1 MTADL
6 SKMTDLWK
14 VMDLLQGAVTP
25 RPIALAS
32 TIDSKGVVNLSPFS
46 FFNLFSTHPPILIFS
61 PSRRIRDNTTKHTL
75 ENILETMEVVIHIV
89 NYDMV
94 QQVSLAST
102 EYPKGINEFIKAGF
116 TEIPSVMVR
125 PPRVKESPVAFECR
139 VQEVKPLGKEG
150 GAGNL
155 VICEVLMVHADD
167 AIFDAKG
174 RIDPAKLDA
183 VCRLGGNYYARIS
196 RDNVF
201 EVPKPLMTI
210 GIGIDRLPP
219 DIRTSPILSGNHL
232 GRLANVEKIPSQ
244 EEVRSFMSQYHP
256 DGAATLKGDE
266 RRRAIHRQARTM
278 LDNGRLEDAWLLL
291 MSITYQL
298 EPWN

>member
-1 MTADL
+1 MTLDF
-6 SKMTDLWK
+6 SKTTDLRQ

-46 FFNLFSTHPPILIFS
+46 FFNLFSTHPPILVFS

-75 ENILETMEVVIHIV
+75 ENVLETMEAVIHIV
-89 NYDMV
+89 NYNMV
-94 QQVSLAST
+94 EQVSLAST
-102 EYPKGINEFIKAGF
+102 EYPRGVNEFIKAGF
-116 TEIPSVMVR
+116 TEVPSVIVR
-125 PPRVKESPVAFECR
+125 PPRVKEAPVAFECR
-139 VQEVKPLGKEG
+139 VREVKPLGKEG

-155 VICEVLMVHADD
+155 VICEVLMAHADD
-167 AIFDAKG
+167 TIFDING

-183 VCRLGGNYYARIS
+183 VCRLGANYYARINK
-196 RDNVF
+196 DNIF
-201 EVPKPLMTI
+201 EVPKPLVTI

-219 DIRTSPILSGNHL
+219 DIRTSPVLTGNHL
-232 GRLANVEKIPSQ
+232 GRLANVEKIPSPV
-244 EEVRSFMSQYHP
+244 EVKSFMSQYQP
-256 DGAATLKGDE
+256 NGAATLKGEE
-266 RRRAIHRQARTM
+266 RRQAIHRQALTM
-278 LDNGRLEDAWLLL
+278 LENGRLEDAWLLL